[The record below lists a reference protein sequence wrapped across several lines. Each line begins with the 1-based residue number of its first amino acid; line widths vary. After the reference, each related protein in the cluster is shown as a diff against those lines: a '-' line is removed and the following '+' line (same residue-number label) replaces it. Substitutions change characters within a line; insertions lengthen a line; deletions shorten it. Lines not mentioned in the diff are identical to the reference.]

1 MEVLIGQELKIQV
14 KMSQLMLLTLV
25 QYNNSQINQTSDKE
39 VQMDNKEVLLTLLIK
54 EEHHKEI
61 LPMDLMDP
69 MDPIH
74 HNHQEAYKL

>member
-14 KMSQLMLLTLV
+14 KMSQLMLLILV
-25 QYNNSQINQTSDKE
+25 QYHNSQINQTSDKE

-54 EEHHKEI
+54 VEHHKEI
-61 LPMDLMDP
+61 LPMDP